1 MIRMIAAREW
11 RSLFLSP
18 LAWTILGVVM
28 FILAW
33 LFLAQ
38 LDLYLTLAPQIA
50 RLPEAPGVTDV
61 VVAPLLANTGVIL
74 LLVAPLITM
83 RAISE
88 ERRSQSL
95 VLLLAAPVSMTR
107 IVLGKYLGLMGFF
120 AVLLGLLAAMLLS
133 LSLGTHLDYGKLAAG
148 LLGLLLLVAA
158 FVAAGL
164 YLSSL
169 TDQPVIAAVAT
180 FGLLLL
186 FWIIDW
192 AGSAGAG
199 GGSPVLGYLSL
210 LNHYQSLLKGL
221 FNTSDVLYYLLFSIT
236 FLGLTVERLDAQRVM
251 G

>member
-1 MIRMIAAREW
+1 MVTVIAGREW
-11 RSLFLSP
+11 KSLFLSP

-50 RLPEAPGVTDV
+50 RMPEAPGVTDV
-61 VVAPLLANTGVIL
+61 VIAPLLSNTGVIL
-74 LLVAPLITM
+74 LLVVPLITM
-83 RAISE
+83 RALSE
-88 ERRSQSL
+88 ERRSQTL
-95 VLLLAAPVSMTR
+95 VLLLASPVSMTR

-120 AVLLGLLAAMLLS
+120 AVLLALIAAMLLS
-133 LSLGTHLDYGKLAAG
+133 LSAGTHLDYGKLAAG

-158 FVAAGL
+158 FVSAGL
-164 YLSSL
+164 YMSSL
-169 TDQPVIAAVAT
+169 TDQPTIAAVAT

-192 AGSAGAG
+192 AGAAGAE
-199 GGSPVLGYLSL
+199 GSALFGYLSL
-210 LNHYQSLLKGL
+210 LNHYQSLLKGI
-221 FNTSDVLYYLLFSIT
+221 FNTSDVLYYLLFSVT

>member
-1 MIRMIAAREW
+1 MLRVIAGREW

-18 LAWTILGVVM
+18 LAWTLLGVVL

-50 RLPEAPGVTDV
+50 RMPDAPGVTDV
-61 VVAPLLANTGVIL
+61 VIAPLLSNTGVIL
-74 LLVAPLITM
+74 LLVVPLITM
-83 RAISE
+83 RALSE
-88 ERRSQSL
+88 ERRSQTL
-95 VLLLAAPVSMTR
+95 VLLLSAPVSMTR

-133 LSLGTHLDYGKLAAG
+133 LAVGTHLDYGKLASG

-164 YLSSL
+164 YMSSL
-169 TDQPVIAAVAT
+169 TDQPTIAAVAT

-192 AGSAGAG
+192 AGNAG
-199 GGSPVLGYLSL
+199 GGESALFGYLSL

-221 FNTSDVLYYLLFSIT
+221 FNTSDVLYYVLFVVT
-236 FLGLTVERLDAQRVM
+236 FLGLTVERLDAQRVT